1 MPDWQ
6 LPPGHWLSNAQD
18 GFAGGNGEH
27 WPNWQLPPG
36 HSLSNAQ
43 DGLAGG
49 NGEHRPNWQFPP
61 GHWLSNAQVSRSAAP
76 AGVDCAMGFSP
87 GVVQPLT
94 SRLNAAI
101 EAKTPMGFISYPS
114 GN

>member
-1 MPDWQ
+1 
-6 LPPGHWLSNAQD
+6 
-18 GFAGGNGEH
+18 
-27 WPNWQLPPG
+27 
-36 HSLSNAQ
+36 
-43 DGLAGG
+43 
-49 NGEHRPNWQFPP
+49 
-61 GHWLSNAQVSRSAAP
+61 
-76 AGVDCAMGFSP
+76 MGFSP